1 MATILTTTREFK
13 IKESVE
19 DINDSSGWLFITEL
33 VPYTKVQRTNDAY
46 TKYENVTLY
55 NERKVIVNKAF
66 VIEITDNIP

>member
-19 DINDSSGWLFITEL
+19 DIKDSDGWLFITEL
-33 VPYTKVQRTNDAY
+33 VPYTKVQRTNDPY